1 MKTYAYKVMFDR
13 YKVFQSKSTC
23 TLYMTNHYIQT
34 HIKYKE
40 IVFFKQLK
48 G

>member
-23 TLYMTNHYIQT
+23 SLYMTNHYIQ
-34 HIKYKE
+34 IYQ
-40 IVFFKQLK
+40 VQGNRFFKQLK